1 MLDGFTPWPDELA
14 QTYRTAGFWEDLTL
28 WDMVARTVARS
39 PDKVALVA
47 GEQRQTYA
55 DLDRAS
61 ARLGA
66 ALLRQGVRPLDRVVL
81 QLPNTPEFV
90 HYYLALVRIGAIPV
104 LALRAHRH
112 TEVRH
117 FIRASGAVA
126 YVVPDVAHHFDYR
139 PMAAQMQQEFAALR
153 VFVVGE
159 AGAGQTAHAGL
170 LAGVAGDDDAT
181 IEAMLATARF
191 EPTDVATML
200 LSGGTTS
207 LSKLI
212 PRTHEDYVLNARLC
226 GQAAGFNEHTVFM
239 AILPLGHNYNLAS
252 PGILG
257 VFHAGG
263 TVVLAPSTD
272 TTEIFRLVEAEKVS
286 VIAAVVPLISA
297 WLGSTEPDRF
307 DVSSLQVVQNGG
319 ARLAPELR
327 QRLMSRFHCKP
338 QEIYGTAEGLIN
350 MTRLDDPEDLLL
362 HSSGSP
368 VCEADEIKVVDD
380 YGE

>member
-1 MLDGFTPWPDELA
+1 
-14 QTYRTAGFWEDLTL
+14 
-28 WDMVARTVARS
+28 MVARTVARS

-66 ALLRQGVRPLDRVVL
+66 ALLRQGIRPLDRVVL

-90 HYYLALVRIGAIPV
+90 HSTWRWCASARFRCWRCARTATPRC
-104 LALRAHRH
+104 A
-112 TEVRH
+112 H

-139 PMAAQMQQEFAALR
+139 PMARADAAEFAGLR

-159 AGAGQTAHAGL
+159 AGGRADGARRL
-170 LAGVAGDDDAT
+170 LAGVAGDDDAA
-181 IEAMLATARF
+181 IAAPLATARF

-226 GQAAGFNEHTVFM
+226 GQAGGLRRAHGVHGHPAAGPQLQPGL
-239 AILPLGHNYNLAS
+239 AGH
-252 PGILG
+252 PGRLLRRRHRG
-257 VFHAGG
+257 AGAR
-263 TVVLAPSTD
+263 APTPA
-272 TTEIFRLVEAEKVS
+272 EIFRLVERNSVT
-286 VIAAVVPLISA
+286 VIAAVVPLITA
-297 WLGSTEPDRF
+297 WLGSDEPDRF
-307 DVSSLQVVQNGG
+307 DLSSLQVVQNGG

-327 QRLMSRFHCKP
+327 QRLIERASAARRRKS
-338 QEIYGTAEGLIN
+338 TAPP
-350 MTRLDDPEDLLL
+350 R
-362 HSSGSP
+362 
-368 VCEADEIKVVDD
+368 A
-380 YGE
+380 